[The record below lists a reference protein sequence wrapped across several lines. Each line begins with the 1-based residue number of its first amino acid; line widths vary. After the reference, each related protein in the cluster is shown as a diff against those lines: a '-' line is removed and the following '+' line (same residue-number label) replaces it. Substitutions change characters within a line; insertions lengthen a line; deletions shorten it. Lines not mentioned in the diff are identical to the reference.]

1 MHSEPEPAPRAAQV
15 HPAPQEE
22 SVVQLEWRRG
32 VLARRARDLEA
43 MNAEQQSRNLVE
55 FGASLALCVGYCL
68 VLILTGMGIISALVA
83 WVKFTW
89 SHV

>member
-15 HPAPQEE
+15 YPVPQEE
-22 SVVQLEWRRG
+22 SLVQLEWRRG

-55 FGASLALCVGYCL
+55 FGKSLALCVAYSL
-68 VLILTGMGIISALVA
+68 VLVLTGMGVVAALVA